1 MRAPIVWI
9 SALALVF
16 AAGCERGKSI
26 TPPTNVTLI
35 KITGSNMRFIKRID
49 DDGQIAALLKF
60 VSEHRSGWTQPM
72 AGVPVASYYAYFYD
86 GDKVLG
92 HFAVGGGFFETDLA
106 GDFFR
111 SREATKSETDAF
123 LALIGLQGARL

>member
-9 SALALVF
+9 SALALIF
-16 AAGCERGKSI
+16 AAGCERGKSL
-26 TPPTNVTLI
+26 TPPANVTLI
-35 KITGSNMRFIKRID
+35 KITGPNMRFILRID
-49 DDGQIAALLKF
+49 NESKIAAIVKF

-72 AGVPVASYYAYFYD
+72 AGVPVASYYAYFYN

-106 GDFFR
+106 GDFL